1 MAEPSGRPQRKRWP
15 TELGG
20 EGRVDLEGEEALSA
34 LPAVPDTNEHRAA
47 VPSGCARSQR
57 GTAAIS
63 RSLRSNKNTDK
74 NWHHMAMLSAY
85 NVITINH

>member
-1 MAEPSGRPQRKRWP
+1 M
-15 TELGG
+15 
-20 EGRVDLEGEEALSA
+20 DLEGEEALSA
-34 LPAVPDTNEHRAA
+34 IPAVPDTNEQGAA
-47 VPSGCARSQR
+47 VPSGCAQSQR

-63 RSLRSNKNTDK
+63 RSLRSNKSTDK